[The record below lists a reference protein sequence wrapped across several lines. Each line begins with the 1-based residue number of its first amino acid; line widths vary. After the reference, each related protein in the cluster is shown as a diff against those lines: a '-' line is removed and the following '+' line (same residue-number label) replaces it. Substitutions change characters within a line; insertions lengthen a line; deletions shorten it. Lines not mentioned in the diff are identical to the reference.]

1 MLFFKATS
9 NKLCSVISPYTLFTK
24 VIYTVDVIV
33 TTAGR
38 VEEDLIECL
47 APTFLGQF
55 SLLIVLND
63 NYCKFEDWLMP
74 ILDQMVLEQNTEGT
88 RWTPSKM
95 IHRLG
100 KEVNSPDFVLL
111 NDIPVFCPALP
122 HASLGDVIYVRSYKN
137 PARVLDIS
145 ECERQKRE
153 CFSPSL

>member
-1 MLFFKATS
+1 
-9 NKLCSVISPYTLFTK
+9 
-24 VIYTVDVIV
+24 VDVIV

-47 APTFLGQF
+47 APTFLGH
-55 SLLIVLND
+55 LIVLND

-74 ILDQMVLEQNTEGT
+74 ILDHMVLEQNTEGT

-100 KEVNSPDFVLL
+100 KE

-145 ECERQKRE
+145 E
-153 CFSPSL
+153 